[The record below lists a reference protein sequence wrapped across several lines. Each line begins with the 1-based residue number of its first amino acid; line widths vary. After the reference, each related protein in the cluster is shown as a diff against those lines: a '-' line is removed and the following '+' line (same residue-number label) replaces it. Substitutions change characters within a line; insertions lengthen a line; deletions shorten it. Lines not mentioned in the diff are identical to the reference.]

1 MHKLR
6 IYISYKNTHFFKDFF
21 SFKELVVGG
30 RKACL
35 SGWNACGQEEPIT
48 GRPL

>member
-6 IYISYKNTHFFKDFF
+6 IYISYKILIFFLKKKDFF
-21 SFKELVVGG
+21 SFKELVIDL

-35 SGWNACGQEEPIT
+35 NKWNASEIRKSP
-48 GRPL
+48 

>member
-6 IYISYKNTHFFKDFF
+6 IYISYKILIFFPKKKKDFF
-21 SFKELVVGG
+21 SFKELVIDR

-35 SGWNACGQEEPIT
+35 NKWNASEIRKSP
-48 GRPL
+48 

>member
-6 IYISYKNTHFFKDFF
+6 IYISYKILIFFFKEDFF
-21 SFKELVVGG
+21 SFKELVIDR

-35 SGWNACGQEEPIT
+35 NKWNASEIRKSP
-48 GRPL
+48 

>member
-6 IYISYKNTHFFKDFF
+6 IYISYKILIFKKRKKNFF
-21 SFKELVVGG
+21 SFKELVIDR

-35 SGWNACGQEEPIT
+35 NKWNASEIRRSP
-48 GRPL
+48 

>member
-6 IYISYKNTHFFKDFF
+6 IYISYKILIFLKEFF
-21 SFKELVVGG
+21 SLKELVIDW

-35 SGWNACGQEEPIT
+35 NKWNASDIRKSP
-48 GRPL
+48 